1 METEVEW
8 WLPGVS
14 GRRQLGT
21 TANGHRLCSRRR
33 DGGDGCTVL
42 SVLTLLSGTL
52 QSVRPRVCALY
63 LSD

>member
-8 WLPGVS
+8 WLLGVS

-21 TANGHRLCSRRR
+21 TANGHRLSSRRS

-42 SVLTLLSGTL
+42 SVLTLLSCTL
-52 QSVRPRVCALY
+52 QSVRSVVCGLY